1 MNDVRYI
8 QRFENFEKSFLLLKE
23 ALAIKTPSIVEKA
36 GCIQFFEITFELS
49 WKLMKDYLDF
59 LGYQVSSPREAIKQS
74 YSINL
79 LEDSGAWLD
88 ALMDRNL
95 TIHTYDENIA
105 NDVYQ
110 KIKGNYFLLLESLH
124 NRFRDMICSG
134 SQTMN

>member
-8 QRFENFEKSFLLLKE
+8 QRFENFDKSFLLLKE

-36 GCIQFFEITFELS
+36 GGIQFFEIAFELS

-59 LGYQVSSPREAIKQS
+59 LGYEVNSPRDAIKQS
-74 YSINL
+74 FSINL
-79 LEDSGAWLD
+79 LEEGGIWLD

-95 TIHTYDENIA
+95 TVHTYDENIA

-110 KIKGNYFLLLESLH
+110 KIKNDYFLLLEALH
-124 NRFRDMICSG
+124 NKFREIICSD
-134 SQTMN
+134 SQMMN